1 MHTPIMQ
8 LSYIWFKCGKQ
19 QEEKDVE
26 EKDVEEE
33 EERAE
38 TKLRK
43 PK

>member
-19 QEEKDVE
+19 QEKKDVKD
-26 EKDVEEE
+26 EK

>member
-26 EKDVEEE
+26 E

>member
-1 MHTPIMQ
+1 MQ

-26 EKDVEEE
+26 E

-43 PK
+43 LK